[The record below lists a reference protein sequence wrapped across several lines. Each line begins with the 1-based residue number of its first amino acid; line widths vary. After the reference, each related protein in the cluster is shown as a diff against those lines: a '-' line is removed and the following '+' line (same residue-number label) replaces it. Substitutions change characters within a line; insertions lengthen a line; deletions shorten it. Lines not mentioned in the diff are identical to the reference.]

1 MNRTTLL
8 QILFTIDELQL
19 EKLIRNFEYKSNV
32 LHITFCDD
40 AQVRIYIPNDK
51 HQAICE
57 RDYRRLMNEI
67 I

>member
-8 QILFTIDELQL
+8 QILFTIDQLQL

-32 LHITFCDD
+32 LHITYCDD
-40 AQVRIYIPNDK
+40 TQVRIYIPNDK

-57 RDYRRLMNEI
+57 RDYRRLMNE
-67 I
+67 